1 MKKSVPFLLAFFL
14 LSAGVFRADDVSASP
29 APAATS
35 ASAAP
40 APVYEFKTTLPPL
53 VIPDEEEYRDPRSLL
68 ERLRDSAYTNFIKNN
83 RWHYLRD
90 GFITTME
97 ISFCAAI
104 LGILIGFIVAV
115 IRSICD
121 QTGKLKLLNLLCKI
135 YLTVIRGTPVVVQL
149 LIIYFVIFGPF
160 DVDKVL
166 VAIIAFGVNSG
177 AYVTEIVRSG
187 INAVDSGQ
195 LEAGRSLGLTY
206 LQTMRL
212 IILPQAFKNV
222 LPALGNEF
230 ISLLKETSISGYIAL
245 QDITKGGDII
255 RSQTYDAFLP
265 LTAVALTYLA
275 VVMLFTWLLGKL
287 ERNLKKNE
295 R

>member
-1 MKKSVPFLLAFFL
+1 MKKTVLLLLAFFL
-14 LSAGVFRADDVSASP
+14 LSAGVSRADEVSSST
-29 APAATS
+29 APAKTS
-35 ASAAP
+35 ASAS
-40 APVYEFKTTLPPL
+40 VSEFKTTLPSL
-53 VIPDEEEYRDPRSLL
+53 VIPKEEEYQDSRGPLD
-68 ERLRDSAYTNFIKNN
+68 RLRDSAYTNFVKED
-83 RWHYLRD
+83 RWRYLLD
-90 GFITTME
+90 GFITTML
-97 ISFCAAI
+97 ISVCSVV
-104 LGILIGFIVAV
+104 LGLLIGFIVAV
-115 IRSICD
+115 IRSISD
-121 QTGKLKLLNLLCKI
+121 QTGRLKLLNLLCKI

-160 DVDKVL
+160 DVDKVF

-177 AYVTEIVRSG
+177 AYVAEIMRSG
-187 INAVDSGQ
+187 INAVDPGQ
-195 LEAGRSLGLTY
+195 MEAGRSLGLTY

-212 IILPQAFKNV
+212 IILPQAIKNV

-230 ISLLKETSISGYIAL
+230 ISLLKETSVCGYIAL

-275 VVMLFTWLLGKL
+275 VVMLFTWLLGIL

>member
-1 MKKSVPFLLAFFL
+1 MKKNVLLLLAFFL
-14 LSAGVFRADDVSASP
+14 LSSGVLRADDVPSST
-29 APAATS
+29 APAKRS
-35 ASAAP
+35 AHAS
-40 APVYEFKTTLPPL
+40 VSEFKTTLPPL
-53 VIPDEEEYRDPRSLL
+53 VIPKEEEYRDSRSPLD
-68 ERLRDSAYTNFIKNN
+68 RLRDSAYTNFVKED
-83 RWHYLRD
+83 RWRYLLG
-90 GFITTME
+90 GFVTTML
-97 ISFCAAI
+97 ISFCSAV
-104 LGILIGFIVAV
+104 LGILIGFLVAV

-121 QTGKLKLLNLLCKI
+121 QTGRLKLLSLLCKI

-177 AYVTEIVRSG
+177 AYVAEIMRSG
-187 INAVDSGQ
+187 INAVDPGQ
-195 LEAGRSLGLTY
+195 MEAGRSLGLTY

-230 ISLLKETSISGYIAL
+230 ISLLKETSVSGYIAL

-275 VVMLFTWLLGKL
+275 VVMFFTWLLGIL

>member
-1 MKKSVPFLLAFFL
+1 MKKSVLFLLAFLL
-14 LSAGVFRADDVSASP
+14 LSPGVFRADDVSTSS
-29 APAATS
+29 APAKIS
-35 ASAAP
+35 AP
-40 APVYEFKTTLPPL
+40 ASVPKFKTTLPPL
-53 VIPDEEEYRDPRSLL
+53 VVPKEEVYQDSRGLL
-68 ERLRDSAYTNFIKNN
+68 DRLRDSAYTNFVKED
-83 RWHYLRD
+83 RWRYLLD
-90 GFITTME
+90 GFITTML
-97 ISFCAAI
+97 ITVCSAV
-104 LGILIGFIVAV
+104 LGILIGFLVAV
-115 IRSICD
+115 IRSIGD
-121 QTGKLKLLNLLCKI
+121 QTGRLKLLNLLCKI

-160 DVDKVL
+160 DVNKVV

-177 AYVTEIVRSG
+177 AYVAEIVRGG
-187 INAVDSGQ
+187 INAVDPGQ
-195 LEAGRSLGLTY
+195 MEAGCSLGLTY

-275 VVMLFTWLLGKL
+275 IVMLFTWLLGIL